1 MCLLFLFE
9 ETPMSIRIV
18 RFLRTVCEMFLLCSL
33 NNQVLTHMLQS
44 STLSLLT
51 LYFNQRIVPSPFEK
65 FMSDQRCS
73 RVCPDLYFL
82 LDELFST
89 RGHTCES
96 VLPFISHHTLFQK
109 QLLKQSKNNVQVVCV
124 TTKMHLVV
132 QRNTRRYR
140 TSPRNFHITKNVQ
153 AVLLSILIPKPFV
166 R

>member
-1 MCLLFLFE
+1 MFLLFLFE
-9 ETPMSIRIV
+9 ETSMAIRIV
-18 RFLRTVCEMFLLCSL
+18 RFLRTVCGMYLL
-33 NNQVLTHMLQS
+33 NNQALTHMLQS

-51 LYFNQRIVPSPFEK
+51 LYFNQRIVPSHFEK
-65 FMSDQRCS
+65 YMSDQRCS

-82 LDELFST
+82 LNELFST
-89 RGHTCES
+89 RWHTCES
-96 VLPFISHHTLFQK
+96 VLPFISHHTRFQK

-140 TSPRNFHITKNVQ
+140 TSPRNSHVTKNVQ
-153 AVLLSILIPKPFV
+153 AFSLSIVIPRPFV